1 VKRAVRELAGVAR
14 AAWRRSRALRI
25 AVLAVILELVLRWG
39 FSAVGRSRGL
49 VSPGGTL
56 HADVAVL
63 GVAYILTRVVVRFAI
78 PALVAGAIAAA
89 LLQRIIEGRRERLK
103 TTR

>member
-1 VKRAVRELAGVAR
+1 VKKAVRELAGVAR

-25 AVLAVILELVLRWG
+25 AVLAAMFELLLRWG

-49 VSPGGTL
+49 VSPGGAL

-63 GVAYILTRVVVRFAI
+63 GVAYVLSRVVVRFAV

-89 LLQRIIEGRRERLK
+89 LLRRIVEGRERLK